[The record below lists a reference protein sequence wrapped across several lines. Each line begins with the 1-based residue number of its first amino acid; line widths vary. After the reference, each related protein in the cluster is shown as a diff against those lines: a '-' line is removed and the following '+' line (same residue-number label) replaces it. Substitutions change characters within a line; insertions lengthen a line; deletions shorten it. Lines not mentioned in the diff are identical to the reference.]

1 MSRFPLTS
9 VTTSV
14 LPSSSLP
21 HHASSSRSTATPD
34 AGADEGPAAVCVDR
48 HCSPRILEGGGKH
61 DSSGEQSPRTPTSS
75 TRLLLLGFPLAR
87 SPCHRSA
94 REGWRRVEGWSG
106 GGSPGDSAT
115 SRSTPESSAAQNIWQ
130 WDSSRHSSALP
141 SSQFFAKI
149 HHPHSIFRQ
158 FLEPAP
164 SVSNRDSV

>member
-1 MSRFPLTS
+1 MPAR
-9 VTTSV
+9 
-14 LPSSSLP
+14 
-21 HHASSSRSTATPD
+21 
-34 AGADEGPAAVCVDR
+34 AGARPPRTPALTRAPPRCAWTGAAALGSWKVEENMTAV
-48 HCSPRILEGGGKH
+48 
-61 DSSGEQSPRTPTSS
+61 GEQSSRTPTSS
-75 TRLLLLGFPLAR
+75 TRLLLLGSLLAR
-87 SPCHRSA
+87 SPCRRST

-141 SSQFFAKI
+141 SSQLFAKI
-149 HHPHSIFRQ
+149 HHPHSISRQ